1 MTVLQH
7 SLEIRVKVTSTVIT
21 EEMKVLLLMSIAKQ
35 LAIKPQLKVE
45 EMVVVNG

>member
-1 MTVLQH
+1 MTVLQQ

-21 EEMKVLLLMSIAKQ
+21 EEMKVLLLMSIAKH

-45 EMVVVNG
+45 ELVCLSK